1 MSTDDRVSELKPSA
15 LSDRRVYQRTDLRVA
30 VKLRRQANAIY
41 SSGRTLDVSMGGA
54 GIELN
59 GPREAHEGERIAIA
73 FENMNCPVTR
83 AARMIGAQIV
93 WAEPMRDGHQRVA
106 IRFDAPQAGI
116 EGLRLPAQAA

>member
-1 MSTDDRVSELKPSA
+1 MSSEDRVAEVKLQSF
-15 LSDRRVYQRTDLRVA
+15 SDRRVYERCELQIA

-54 GIELN
+54 GLDLI

-73 FENMNCPVTR
+73 FENIRCPVTR

-93 WAEPMRDGHQRVA
+93 RAEPMHNGHQRIAV
-106 IRFDAPQAGI
+106 RFDAPQAGL
-116 EGLRLPAQAA
+116 EGLDMPIAA

>member
-1 MSTDDRVSELKPSA
+1 MSSEDRVAEVKLQSF
-15 LSDRRVYQRTDLRVA
+15 SDRRVYERCELQIA

-54 GIELN
+54 GLDLI

-73 FENMNCPVTR
+73 FENIRCPVTR

-93 WAEPMRDGHQRVA
+93 RAEQMHNGHQRIAV
-106 IRFDAPQAGI
+106 RFDAPQAGL
-116 EGLRLPAQAA
+116 EGLDMQIAA